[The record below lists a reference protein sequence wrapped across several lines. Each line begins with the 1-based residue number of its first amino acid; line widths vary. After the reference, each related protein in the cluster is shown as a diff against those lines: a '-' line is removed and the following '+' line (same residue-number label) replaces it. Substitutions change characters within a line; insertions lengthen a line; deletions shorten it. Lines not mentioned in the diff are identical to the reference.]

1 MTRTTPPALVGLVLL
16 GATLGACNKKAR
28 YVDPDAM
35 SKVEG
40 TGIEAR
46 DVRTVVDQMAGELLA
61 SAPIK
66 GFSGDGAPRVAVLP
80 LENRSRFLIDQEIFT
95 TLITDQLIQGAQGK
109 LSIVNRDLIKEIVE
123 ERERKRSGRVDS
135 STEFKALAGV
145 EFFLEGEIRSLSAST
160 HKAQTDYVVV
170 RFQLTDAESAVVG
183 WSNSYEMKKE
193 GGWSVLYQ

>member
-1 MTRTTPPALVGLVLL
+1 MTRTSLLALSAALL
-16 GATLGACNKKAR
+16 LLSACNKKAR

-46 DVRTVVDQMAGELLA
+46 DVRTVIDQMAGELIE
-61 SAPIK
+61 STPITT
-66 GFSGDGAPRVAVLP
+66 FAGDGVPRMAVMP
-80 LENRSRFLIDQEIFT
+80 VENRSRFLIDQDIFT
-95 TLITDQLIQGAQGK
+95 TLITDQVVQGAAGK
-109 LSIVNRDLIKEIVE
+109 LAVVNRDLISQIVE
-123 ERERKRSGRVDS
+123 ERDRKRSGEVDS
-135 STEFKALAGV
+135 TAEYKALAGV

-160 HKAQTDYVVV
+160 SKAQTDYVVI
-170 RFQLTDAESAVVG
+170 RFQLTDAESGVVA